1 MYVMHQ
7 TGLQLIS
14 ITKIVIRN
22 ATNGFFFSYKD
33 KKKTKQIPVVE
44 VYVVKGFGP
53 LHV

>member
-14 ITKIVIRN
+14 ITKIVIMN
-22 ATNGFFFSYKD
+22 ATNGFFSYKD
-33 KKKTKQIPVVE
+33 KKTKQIPVVE